1 MCEQNIS
8 KESKGDTAGL
18 PQQREKKAKDN
29 FWDVFT
35 KSYFKKKECRLVT
48 KDSRIE
54 EQKQFNFIKSSTMD
68 NNKIAD

>member
-18 PQQREKKAKDN
+18 PQQREKTAKDN

-48 KDSRIE
+48 KDS
-54 EQKQFNFIKSSTMD
+54 TV
-68 NNKIAD
+68 

>member
-1 MCEQNIS
+1 MFS
-8 KESKGDTAGL
+8 
-18 PQQREKKAKDN
+18 QRVIKK
-29 FWDVFT
+29 
-35 KSYFKKKECRLVT
+35 KKKECRLVT

>member
-48 KDSRIE
+48 KDS
-54 EQKQFNFIKSSTMD
+54 TV
-68 NNKIAD
+68 